1 MGAMGGGEGIQGLC
15 GGSAQGGEGARGA
28 LAQECLEFGKGRL
41 DGVEVRAVGGQIKQ
55 LGSAAF
61 DGLAHTADLV
71 RGKVVANDEV
81 AAAQLGGEEFLHVGQ
96 EHGPVHR
103 AIKEQRRGEAVVAQG
118 GDEGEGAPV
127 AVRHLAQA
135 ALGALGP
142 PVEPRHLGVEA
153 RLIEK
158 DEPACR
164 PARLLALPL
173 LAGQHDVGPAL
184 LRGVQRF
191 FYSSGRGARAGATG
205 R

>member
-1 MGAMGGGEGIQGLC
+1 MASRTPLTLC
-15 GGSAQGGEGARGA
+15 E
-28 LAQECLEFGKGRL
+28 EI
-41 DGVEVRAVGGQIKQ
+41 V
-55 LGSAAF
+55 
-61 DGLAHTADLV
+61 AD
-71 RGKVVANDEV
+71 DEV
-81 AAAQLGGEEFLHVGQ
+81 AAAQCGGEEFLHVGQ

-103 AIKEQRRGEAVVAQG
+103 AIEEQRRGEAVVAQG

-127 AVRHLAQA
+127 AVRHMAQA
-135 ALGALGP
+135 PLGTPGP

-153 RLIEK
+153 RFIKE
-158 DEPACR
+158 DEAADR
-164 PARLLALPL
+164 PPWLPALPL